1 MSTSASSGRRAPAG
15 KAFWRNNAFWIVVM
29 PTSLVAFV
37 FVLGMITKAM
47 GQ

>member
-1 MSTSASSGRRAPAG
+1 MSIARGGRRVPASR
-15 KAFWRNNAFWIVVM
+15 AFWKNNAFWIVVM

-37 FVLGMITKAM
+37 FVLGMITKAA